1 MKERERGGGKED
13 KKVWYFVATIL
24 YDISIISFLC
34 LKQKGRKKSWMPP
47 LRNMRDHEDRTFA
60 QRR

>member
-1 MKERERGGGKED
+1 MKERERGGKED

-24 YDISIISFLC
+24 YDISIISFLF
-34 LKQKGRKKSWMPP
+34 LKQKRRKKSWMPP

>member
-1 MKERERGGGKED
+1 MKEREGGGKED